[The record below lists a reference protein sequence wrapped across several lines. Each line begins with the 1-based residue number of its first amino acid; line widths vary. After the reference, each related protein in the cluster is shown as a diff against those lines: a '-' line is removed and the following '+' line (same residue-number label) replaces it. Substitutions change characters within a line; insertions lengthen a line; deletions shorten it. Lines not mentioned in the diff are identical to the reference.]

1 MVLNQNLEIT
11 GINANFAKKGENG
24 NTYRLYFTIKVKQFA
39 RDET

>member
-11 GINANFAKKGENG
+11 AINANFANKVENG